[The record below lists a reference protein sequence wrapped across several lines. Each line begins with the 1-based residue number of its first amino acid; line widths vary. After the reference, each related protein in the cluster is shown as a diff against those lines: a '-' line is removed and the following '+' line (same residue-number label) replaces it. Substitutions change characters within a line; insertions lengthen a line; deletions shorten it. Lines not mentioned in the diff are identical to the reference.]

1 MLKKTSLKTISLVTL
16 ASALLTGTAF
26 ADSPELF
33 IEDFVGT
40 IKIENSASPNISIT
54 NDENMKG
61 VNLIEQGDSLK
72 IDGGIEDPDGSKCKG
87 YYGNYSFDLFKKKSS
102 GGFGGYED
110 LDDYPQITVR
120 APKET
125 VLVIENS
132 IAFIT
137 GEDFGGT
144 DLDLRYCGKVTLGN
158 VTGDVRANIRGSAD
172 LIAKDVGEVYVN
184 IRGSGDLDVQNAK
197 FVSLSVAGSGD
208 AEFENVLGADV
219 TVSGSGDVSFENIDG
234 SFGAKS
240 RGSGDIDAGDVSG
253 DFIYEGRGSSDLDI
267 GDVTGKRIS
276 IDVSGSGDVS
286 VDGGNV
292 QTLNITASGSSE
304 VDYGGTAETADLVA
318 TGASDIWVDKVTGDV
333 RRKER
338 GSADISVGN

>member
-1 MLKKTSLKTISLVTL
+1 MLKNNSLKTISLAAL
-16 ASALLTGTAF
+16 ATALLTGTAF
-26 ADSPELF
+26 ADGPELL

-40 IKIENSASPNISIT
+40 IKIENSASNNISIT
-54 NDENMKG
+54 SDENMKG
-61 VNLIEQGDSLK
+61 VNLIEQGDGLK
-72 IDGGIEDPDGSKCKG
+72 IDGGIEEPESDKCKG

-110 LDDYPQITVR
+110 LEDYPQITVSV
-120 APKET
+120 PKDT

-137 GEDFGGT
+137 AEDLGGT
-144 DLDLRYCGKVTLGN
+144 DLDLRHCGKVNLGN
-158 VTGDVRANIRGSAD
+158 VAGDLRANIRGSAD
-172 LIAKDVGEVYVN
+172 LTAKDIGDVYVD
-184 IRGSGDLDVQNAK
+184 IKGSGDLKVENAK

-219 TVSGSGDVSFENIDG
+219 TVSGSGDVSFGDIAG

-240 RGSGDIDAGDVSG
+240 RGSGDIEAGDVSG
-253 DFIYEGRGSSDLDI
+253 DFIYEGGGSSDLDI
-267 GDVTGKRIS
+267 GDVVGKRIS
-276 IDVSGSGDVS
+276 IDVSGSGDVNI
-286 VDGGNV
+286 DGGNV

-333 RRKER
+333 RSKER